1 MMRSLLREP
10 SKNSVTSLFLE
21 EEEEEEM
28 GEILSSCLLMFFEWI
43 NLFIPF

>member
-21 EEEEEEM
+21 EEEEEM
-28 GEILSSCLLMFFEWI
+28 GEILSSCWLMFFEWI